1 MSEALMSD
9 LIEAPPLSS
18 QPDDP
23 DGMGEAAGEPVFAL
37 TTVATLVP
45 KVVFAPGG
53 VDKLLT
59 ALETEVRA
67 QAGALRDISQPKNRK
82 AITSLAYKVARSKTA
97 LDDMGKDLGAE
108 WKRLAGLVDAD
119 RRNLRERLEALQA
132 EVRAPLDRYEAEEEK
147 RKAEHE
153 AAIAAILAMG
163 ETEGMTAE
171 QIAERQW
178 TVPSNDERAWQE
190 YAFRA
195 DEAINSVVER
205 LATAHEA
212 AVQREAAEA
221 EAAAAHAAEAARI
234 AAENEAARIAH
245 EAQIAENA
253 RAVAI
258 MEADA
263 AAERERQ
270 AAALALAEAEAKTA
284 AALAAAEQAAKQAE
298 ADKVAAAAKAEADA
312 AAAVEE
318 ERQRVASVQAAEA
331 AEADRRA
338 RSKAHRQRIN
348 AEVLADMHVAIKDIE
363 LPPETAAEVLK
374 AVIIAIARGGIR
386 HVELTY

>member
-1 MSEALMSD
+1 MADSAEA
-9 LIEAPPLSS
+9 EADAAADATEDQAAD
-18 QPDDP
+18 QPI
-23 DGMGEAAGEPVFAL
+23 FAL
-37 TTVATLVP
+37 ATVATLVP

-53 VDKLLT
+53 VDRLLT
-59 ALETEVRA
+59 ALETEVRT
-67 QAGALRDISQPKNRK
+67 QAKALLDISQPKNRK

-119 RRNLRERLEALQA
+119 RRSLRERLDALQT

-163 ETEGMTAE
+163 EVDGLSSAE
-171 QIAERQW
+171 ISERQW
-178 TVPSNDERAWQE
+178 TVPSNDDRAWQE

-195 DEAINSVVER
+195 DAAITTVIER
-205 LATAHEA
+205 LAAAHEA
-212 AVQREAAEA
+212 AVQREAEAA

-234 AAENEAARIAH
+234 TAENEAARLAH

-298 ADKVAAAAKAEADA
+298 ADKVAAVAKAEADA
-312 AAAVEE
+312 AAAVEA
-318 ERQRVASVQAAEA
+318 ERRRVASVAAAEA
-331 AEADRRA
+331 AEQERRE
-338 RSKAHRQRIN
+338 RSKAHRKRIN
-348 AEVLADMHVAIKDIE
+348 GEVLADMIQAVG
-363 LPPETAAEVLK
+363 ETEIRSEVLI
-374 AVIIAIARGGIR
+374 AVLKLVISATARGEIR
-386 HVELTY
+386 HVELSY